1 MIDKNLILITYLQ
14 SIIQD
19 YKFKSE
25 YSTNDNDIKVII
37 VQETVGEKEV
47 LFEDKKLNNYFQIQ
61 IFGTSIREQ
70 KTTSVVLGNLIGENV
85 KVNYNGNTY
94 QILFQQLSNP
104 QSIVYEDIRR
114 VGYTLTLKTITQVV
128 QHFCRL
134 LQLSQIRCVKTEL
147 RTALVL
153 SVSHQ
158 SL

>member
-14 SIIQD
+14 SIIKD

-47 LFEDKKLNNYFQIQ
+47 LFGGKKLNNYFQIQ

-70 KTTSVVLGNLIGENV
+70 KATSVVLGNLIGENI

-104 QSIVYEDIRR
+104 QTIVYEDIRR
-114 VGYTLTLKTITQVV
+114 VGYTLTLKTI
-128 QHFCRL
+128 
-134 LQLSQIRCVKTEL
+134 IEKIGG
-147 RTALVL
+147 
-153 SVSHQ
+153 
-158 SL
+158 

>member
-47 LFEDKKLNNYFQIQ
+47 LYGDKKLNNYFQIQ
-61 IFGTSIREQ
+61 VFGTSIREQ
-70 KTTSVVLGNLIGENV
+70 KATSVVLGNLIGENV
-85 KVNYNGNTY
+85 KVEYGNKTY
-94 QILFQQLSNP
+94 QILLQQLSNP

-114 VGYTLTLKTITQVV
+114 VGYSMILKTI
-128 QHFCRL
+128 
-134 LQLSQIRCVKTEL
+134 IEEIGG
-147 RTALVL
+147 
-153 SVSHQ
+153 
-158 SL
+158 

>member
-14 SIIQD
+14 SIIRD

-47 LFEDKKLNNYFQIQ
+47 LFRGKKLNNYFQIQ

-70 KTTSVVLGNLIGENV
+70 KATSVVLGNLIGENI

-104 QSIVYEDIRR
+104 QTIVYEDIRR
-114 VGYTLTLKTITQVV
+114 VGYTLTLKTI
-128 QHFCRL
+128 
-134 LQLSQIRCVKTEL
+134 IEKIGG
-147 RTALVL
+147 
-153 SVSHQ
+153 
-158 SL
+158 

>member
-47 LFEDKKLNNYFQIQ
+47 LFGGKKLNNYFQIQ

-70 KTTSVVLGNLIGENV
+70 KATSVVLGNLIGENV
-85 KVNYNGNTY
+85 QVAYNGNTY

-114 VGYTLTLKTITQVV
+114 VGYTLTLKTI
-128 QHFCRL
+128 
-134 LQLSQIRCVKTEL
+134 IEKIGG
-147 RTALVL
+147 
-153 SVSHQ
+153 
-158 SL
+158 